1 MKFYIYFIL
10 FLSFSC
16 KTLEKN
22 RHSDAIFPTN
32 YLGKWE
38 GKLLIS
44 NSKGKDSV
52 DMSLI
57 LSPINDST
65 FSWKIVYG
73 LDTLKG
79 LRNYQ
84 LIRKN
89 TTTFIIDELNG
100 IRLDAY
106 FFHNKLVSRF
116 SVMNNLLDCIYTFQK
131 DTIVFEVLSG
141 KEKSINS
148 TGDTIFNMDTIPI
161 VRNFALT
168 NYQIAYLHRLK

>member
-1 MKFYIYFIL
+1 MCL
-10 FLSFSC
+10 
-16 KTLEKN
+16 T
-22 RHSDAIFPTN
+22 
-32 YLGKWE
+32 
-38 GKLLIS
+38 
-44 NSKGKDSV
+44 
-52 DMSLI
+52 

-89 TTTFIIDELNG
+89 TTTFIFDELNG
-100 IRLDAY
+100 IRLDAN

-131 DTIVFEVLSG
+131 DTIDFEVLSG
-141 KEKSINS
+141 KEKSINC
-148 TGDTIFNMDTIPI
+148 
-161 VRNFALT
+161 RRYNFLIWILS
-168 NYQIAYLHRLK
+168 Q